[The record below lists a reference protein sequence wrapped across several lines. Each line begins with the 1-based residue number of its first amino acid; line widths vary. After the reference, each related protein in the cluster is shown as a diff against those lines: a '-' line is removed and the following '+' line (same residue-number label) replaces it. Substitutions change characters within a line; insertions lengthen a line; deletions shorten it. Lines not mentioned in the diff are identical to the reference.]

1 MTTIYLCGTL
11 PQHDVAIWQDALR
24 QALPGND
31 WVFNIGDQPWPALDS
46 DAALRSRIDI
56 ALVANPS
63 PAQVAQLAALPHLRL
78 IQSLWAGV
86 EKLTSQPDW
95 PRHIPLARMVDPRM
109 TQAMAQTAVWAV
121 LSLHRDFF
129 GYQDQQAQR
138 QWLERQQP
146 LARNCPVTVLGAGE
160 LGLAVA
166 RQIASL
172 GYPVRA
178 WSRAGTR
185 QISWNGQQ
193 AVVGE
198 PAAQDLDALL
208 ADTRI
213 AINLLPLT
221 AQTRGFYNAA
231 RLAALPQGASLI
243 NLARGGHVIDDD
255 LLAALDNGHLH
266 RAVLDVFNTEP
277 LPQDH
282 RYWTHPR
289 VTVLPHI
296 AAKTSPETG
305 AELVASNVAAS
316 RSGQPLQ
323 HQVEWERGY

>member
-1 MTTIYLCGTL
+1 MTIYLCGTL
-11 PQHDVAIWQDALR
+11 PQHDVALWQDAL
-24 QALPGND
+24 QSALPGND
-31 WVFNIGDQPWPALDS
+31 WVFNIGDQPWPALDT
-46 DAALRSRIDI
+46 DTALRERVDI

-63 PAQVAQLAALPHLRL
+63 PSQVAQLAALPNLKL

-129 GYQDQQAQR
+129 GYQNQQAQR

-146 LARNCPVTVLGAGE
+146 LASQCPVTVMGAGE
-160 LGLAVA
+160 LGVAVA
-166 RQIASL
+166 RHVAAL

-178 WSRAGTR
+178 WSRAGVR
-185 QISWNGQQ
+185 E
-193 AVVGE
+193 VVWAQGVAQLGE
-198 PAAQDLDALL
+198 PMPIERAALL
-208 ADTRI
+208 ASTRI

-221 AQTRGFYNAA
+221 PQTRGFYNARVFA
-231 RLAALPQGASLI
+231 ELPQGASLI
-243 NLARGGHVIDDD
+243 NLARGAHVVDAD
-255 LLAALDNGHLH
+255 LLAALDGGHLH
-266 RAVLDVFNTEP
+266 RAVLDVFHTEP
-277 LPQDH
+277 LPADH
-282 RYWTHPR
+282 AYWTHPR

-296 AAKTSPETG
+296 AAKTHPQTG
-305 AELVASNVAAS
+305 AELVASNVAAC
-316 RSGQPLQ
+316 RAGQPLL